1 MQHLLPTGADT
12 TPPTIVGYKYPTNLS
27 TATPRDPVEL
37 ELTAFD
43 ERGDMDRVDLYADGA
58 LHSSVPVYPFQFR
71 YTPPTSKIGSVVK
84 LTAEAFDKAG
94 NKSTRDLYVN
104 VIAGTTA
111 PASPVAV
118 APPSLLGTPVVGEQL
133 ACINGGFTN
142 QPTSL
147 TYAWLRNGAVIAGAD
162 VADLH
167 ADGRRPRPLG
177 GVPDHGD
184 QRRGLRRRDLR
195 GRDRVQPGPGAGVHR
210 DSRSGHDRG
219 SDDDHVTKTT
229 TAKTTTVKYVP
240 TCTVARSKKAISC
253 TVSVTPKST
262 VFTGTIRLQGVK
274 QTAKSTKSKTGKVKL
289 TVRSSKTLKKGQKVV
304 LTLKSGKTTKVI
316 TAKTR

>member
-1 MQHLLPTGADT
+1 MIGRIGGNGVTGTKFNMAPVTPAAGSIYAGTTPFTLNTAAGRQPVSVDAGGTPLTHRSRRCACATGPAPRPNEPLRQETVQADYATSPAQTANGGAIIATRDAVTFGFGIEQVPEAARNELVRRSMQHLLPTGADT
-12 TPPTIVGYKYPTNLS
+12 TPPTVVGFKYPTNLS

-71 YTPPTSKIGSVVK
+71 YTPPTSKIGGVVK

-147 TYAWLRNGAVIAGAD
+147 TYAWLRSGTVIAA
-162 VADLH
+162 
-167 ADGRRPRPLG
+167 P
-177 GVPDHGD
+177 
-184 QRRGLRRRDLR
+184 RRRR
-195 GRDRVQPGPGAGVHR
+195 
-210 DSRSGHDRG
+210 
-219 SDDDHVTKTT
+219 
-229 TAKTTTVKYVP
+229 
-240 TCTVARSKKAISC
+240 
-253 TVSVTPKST
+253 
-262 VFTGTIRLQGVK
+262 
-274 QTAKSTKSKTGKVKL
+274 
-289 TVRSSKTLKKGQKVV
+289 
-304 LTLKSGKTTKVI
+304 
-316 TAKTR
+316 TR